1 MLCTFGLF
9 IVLYGEIT
17 LLVYLLLVLH
27 CLFLFASSK
36 MEWSEQKDVLLC
48 REVLLSEPY
57 KAKDRTTQRAQLW
70 QTVAD
75 HLNAI
80 GSPKFKVDK
89 RSVREHLL
97 VLMNQYKRK
106 MRQEERASGISPETS
121 ELDTLLEEILERTE
135 LAAEENQGEKE
146 QARKKVE
153 KEKEQAQDVR
163 LKAMERLAETKKR
176 NEDQTAQAE
185 KIKRV

>member
-9 IVLYGEIT
+9 IVLYEIT

-27 CLFLFASSK
+27 CLFLFANSK

-70 QTVAD
+70 ETVED
-75 HLNAI
+75 HLNTI

-97 VLMNQYKRK
+97 VLVNQYKRK

-135 LAAEENQGEKE
+135 LAAKENHGEKK
-146 QARKKVE
+146 QKVE